1 MANFAYYNI
10 STATIQTISALD
22 QPQIKSITICNK
34 DASGDDCVIDLFIN
48 SEYGTDITSTGT
60 LSNEAV
66 SSVATSNSVTLTVD
80 GTAAT
85 TDVFANEKVYKSDGT
100 LFGTCTARNSNTEIV
115 FGGGLSSTI
124 ANDDTLYTGSRHYI
138 LHNVTIPSG
147 STLVLE
153 RPEIDYDVTLYSLE
167 FLLTSV
173 SATQLTDVKVTY

>member
-10 STATIQTISALD
+10 SAATIQTISALD
-22 QPQIKSITICNK
+22 QPRVKCITICNK
-34 DASGDDCVIDLFIN
+34 DASGDSCIIDLFIN

-60 LSNEAV
+60 LANEADNI
-66 SSVATSNSVTLTVD
+66 ATSTSTVLTVD

-85 TDVFANEKVYKSDGT
+85 TDVFANEKVWKSDGT

-115 FGGGLSSTI
+115 FGGGLSQTL
-124 ANDDTLYTGSRHYI
+124 ANDDTLHTGSRYYI
-138 LHNVTIPSG
+138 LHNVRIPSG

-153 RPEIDYDVTLYSLE
+153 SPEINYDVTLYSLK

-173 SATQLTDVKVTY
+173 SATQLIDIKVKY